1 MNKTR
6 VYLVITYFTIFVKF
20 VRLNCFFPPPAQI
33 MITSASFK
41 MVSIIFSNNII
52 YNLLILCWSTVVTIY
67 LNIAIKKRRGKCPF
81 LAILF
86 SVILQE
92 MLIRPYVHSMNSSCW
107 IFGCIPNLHFSNL
120 QSSLGPISELAFFW
134 SYNYSLSKNCIDM
147 IK

>member
-52 YNLLILCWSTVVTIY
+52 YTIDFMFINGCDLLFKYSNKSRRWEVSYFWPFCLLRYCKNCSIDYTSSHLVEYLAVFLIYIY
-67 LNIAIKKRRGKCPF
+67 LICNP
-81 LAILF
+81 L
-86 SVILQE
+86 
-92 MLIRPYVHSMNSSCW
+92 
-107 IFGCIPNLHFSNL
+107 
-120 QSSLGPISELAFFW
+120 
-134 SYNYSLSKNCIDM
+134 
-147 IK
+147 